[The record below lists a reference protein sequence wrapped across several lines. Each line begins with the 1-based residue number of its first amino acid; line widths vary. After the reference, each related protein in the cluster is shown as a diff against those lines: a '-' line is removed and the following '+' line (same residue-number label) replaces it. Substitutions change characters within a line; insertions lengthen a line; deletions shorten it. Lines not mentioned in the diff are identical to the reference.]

1 MSTLPFQ
8 LPDKQSNQLNTQFF
22 FLTGTEDFTVSKRA
36 AARMAKAAGQN
47 AFIHICK
54 VHGVGEH
61 RSSNSFCVECTLERA
76 KQYHEANRESIREY
90 QKQYHEAN
98 PEYQKQYQKQYQKSN
113 RSLCLAIATCQRMSL
128 PYKNLKQRLPYTEQ
142 EFIQHIESLWL
153 DGMDWLNYGNGKDC
167 WSVDHKVPVS
177 HFIKTGETDIAVI
190 NALSNL
196 QPLWHSDN
204 MKKRDSLEYVTG

>member
-22 FLTGTEDFTVSKRA
+22 FLTGTEDFTISKA
-36 AARMAKAAGQN
+36 AAAKAAKAAGQK

-54 VHGVGEH
+54 VHGASEH
-61 RSSNSFCVECTLERA
+61 RSSNSTCVECTLERA
-76 KQYHEANRESIREY
+76 KQYREANREENPEYFKQHYEANRDSILEQ
-90 QKQYHEAN
+90 QKQYKE
-98 PEYQKQYQKQYQKSN
+98 SN
-113 RSLCLAIATCQRMSL
+113 RAFYLAIDTCQRMGLSQ
-128 PYKNLKQRLPYTEQ
+128 KGLKQRLPYTEQ
-142 EFIQHIESLWL
+142 QFREHIESLWL
-153 DGMDWLNYGNGKDC
+153 DDMDWLNYGVGKDC
-167 WSVDHKVPVS
+167 WSVDHKIPVS

-204 MKKRDSLEYVTG
+204 VRKGNSLPEGFH